1 MNSQQFRPSLTEP
14 GVKYFLGETLKKCH
28 QQRSEVN
35 YYLINLGLLGLFVA
49 VITAYLLYKYK
60 TRPTEKDREK
70 IKKLKRDYFITK
82 VRKMQSDKARELN
95 QNITNL
101 PKFESPFEV
110 LHKKFYQM

>member
-1 MNSQQFRPSLTEP
+1 M
-14 GVKYFLGETLKKCH
+14 GETLKKCH
-28 QQRSEVN
+28 EQRSEVN
-35 YYLINLGLLGLFVA
+35 YYMLNLGLLLGVFIA
-49 VITAYLLYKYK
+49 VIAVYLIYKYK

-70 IKKLKRDYFITK
+70 AKKLKRDYFVTK
-82 VRKMQSDKARELN
+82 VRKMQADKTKELN

>member
-28 QQRSEVN
+28 EQRSEIN
-35 YYLINLGLLGLFVA
+35 YYMCNLGLLGVFIFIIAIYLF
-49 VITAYLLYKYK
+49 YKYK
-60 TRPTEKDREK
+60 TRPTKKEKEK
-70 IKKLKRDYFITK
+70 LNKLKRDYFLTK
-82 VRKMQSDKARELN
+82 VRKMQANKAKELN
-95 QNITNL
+95 QSITNL